1 MLTLQE
7 RASLQLSLKDLKE
20 KYQNLFDDYQNSDEY
35 KKANFIDKMML
46 MDEFRESPSIFS
58 LLNEIHSIENQLSDF
73 INEVNNQDDENCLN
87 CSG

>member
-7 RASLQLSLKDLKE
+7 RASLQLSLKSLKE
-20 KYQNLFDDYQNSDEY
+20 KYQNLFDEYQNSDEY

-46 MDEFRESPSIFS
+46 MDEFKESSSIFV
-58 LLNEIHSIENQLSDF
+58 LLNEIKSIENQLSDF
-73 INEVNNQDDENCLN
+73 MNDVNTQDDEGCIN

>member
-7 RASLQLSLKDLKE
+7 RAQLQLSLKSLKE
-20 KYQNLFDDYQNSDEY
+20 KYQNLFDEYQNSDEY
-35 KKANFIDKMML
+35 KKANFIDKIML
-46 MDEFRESPSIFS
+46 IDEFRESPTIFP
-58 LLNEIHSIENQLSDF
+58 LLSEIKSVENQLSDF

>member
-7 RASLQLSLKDLKE
+7 RASLQLSLKSLKE
-20 KYQNLFDDYQNSDEY
+20 KYQNLFEEYQNSDEY

-46 MDEFRESPSIFS
+46 MDEFRESASIFS

-73 INEVNNQDDENCLN
+73 INEANSQDDEGCIN

>member
-7 RASLQLSLKDLKE
+7 RASLQLSLKSLKE
-20 KYQNLFDDYQNSDEY
+20 KYQNLFDEYQNSDEY

-46 MDEFRESPSIFS
+46 MDEFRDSSTIFP
-58 LLNEIHSIENQLSDF
+58 LLSEIKSIENQLSGFMD
-73 INEVNNQDDENCLN
+73 EVNNQDDEGCIN